1 MGWPGIRG
9 SIRRTA
15 CIRTRWANGSWRRM
29 CGRRWSHYY
38 SVLGNRESG
47 LGNRESRVPI
57 SGEQH
62 SLTRAK
68 TTAKFKGCLAL
79 VSVSSFLFPDRAQR
93 MAIPATQIRRGMV
106 IVFEGDPCRIV
117 EFRHHTPGNLR
128 AMVQAKLKNLRNGAS
143 FEHRFR
149 AADSIDPAS
158 METHDLEFL
167 YQGGD
172 TYHFMNTE
180 NYDQLEMDEEMLGDN
195 AQWMQPGMKIQAEY
209 YDGRPV
215 GIKLPNSLVL
225 EVVDTAPVMKTAT
238 KTASSKPAKLENGV
252 TINVPEFVGTGDKVK
267 VNPATSEYQERA
279 K

>member
-1 MGWPGIRG
+1 
-9 SIRRTA
+9 
-15 CIRTRWANGSWRRM
+15 
-29 CGRRWSHYY
+29 
-38 SVLGNRESG
+38 
-47 LGNRESRVPI
+47 
-57 SGEQH
+57 
-62 SLTRAK
+62 
-68 TTAKFKGCLAL
+68 
-79 VSVSSFLFPDRAQR
+79 
-93 MAIPATQIRRGMV
+93 MAMPATQIRRGMV
-106 IVFEGDPCRIV
+106 LVFEGEPCRVV

-128 AMVQAKLKNLRNGAS
+128 AMVQAKLKNLRTGSS

-238 KTASSKPAKLENGV
+238 KTASTKPAKLENGV

-267 VNPATSEYQERA
+267 VNPSTGEYQERA

>member
-1 MGWPGIRG
+1 
-9 SIRRTA
+9 
-15 CIRTRWANGSWRRM
+15 
-29 CGRRWSHYY
+29 
-38 SVLGNRESG
+38 
-47 LGNRESRVPI
+47 
-57 SGEQH
+57 
-62 SLTRAK
+62 
-68 TTAKFKGCLAL
+68 
-79 VSVSSFLFPDRAQR
+79 

-106 IVFEGDPCRIV
+106 IVFEGEPCRIV

-128 AMVQAKLKNLRNGAS
+128 AMVQAKLKNLRTGSS

-195 AQWMQPGMKIQAEY
+195 AQWMQPGMKITAEY

-215 GIKLPNSLVL
+215 GIKLPNSLIL

-238 KTASSKPAKLENGV
+238 KTASTKPAKLENGV

-267 VNPATSEYQERA
+267 VNPATGEYQERA

>member
-1 MGWPGIRG
+1 
-9 SIRRTA
+9 
-15 CIRTRWANGSWRRM
+15 
-29 CGRRWSHYY
+29 
-38 SVLGNRESG
+38 
-47 LGNRESRVPI
+47 
-57 SGEQH
+57 
-62 SLTRAK
+62 
-68 TTAKFKGCLAL
+68 
-79 VSVSSFLFPDRAQR
+79 

-106 IVFEGDPCRIV
+106 LVFEGDPCRVI

-128 AMVQAKLKNLRNGAS
+128 AMVQAKLKNLRTGNS

-172 TYHFMNTE
+172 TYHFMNVE
-180 NYDQLEMDEEMLGDN
+180 NYDQLEMDEETLGDN
-195 AQWMQPGMKIQAEY
+195 AQWMQPNMKIQAEY

-238 KTASSKPAKLENGV
+238 KTASTKPATLENGV

-267 VNPATSEYQERA
+267 VNPTTGEYQERA